1 MKTILYSVCIGI
13 LALALTTGGAQAA
26 KDKRSERAKPQQRS
40 AKVQAARPANTGRT
54 MSAHR
59 NVSAARYRQRSYTK
73 PRTSSNAVVKRNT
86 GLRAVRERNLA
97 RNERM
102 RERNFQRKQEFRARR
117 DVAVKTPTARPA
129 SVTPATAR
137 DRNSFVNRN
146 RNLAVNRDRNVA
158 VNRSRNFDA
167 NRERNV
173 AVNRTRNAD
182 VNRFRNADEFRSRN
196 DVAIDRNRN
205 LAVNRTRNIE
215 VNRARNANEF
225 RSRNDVAINRNR
237 NFNRTQNA
245 TFYRGGNVRV
255 TNNWRSDAFRGERY
269 WAFRNY
275 HRQWHDR
282 SWWRSRYD
290 RIIFVNNGWWYW
302 NAGYWF
308 PAWGYAPSVTYV
320 YDGPIYAYNGLSPDQ
335 VTVNV
340 QEELARAGYYDGPID
355 GLLGPMTREAIA
367 AYQADNGLAITSA
380 IDEPT
385 LATLGLV

>member
-1 MKTILYSVCIGI
+1 MKSILYSVCIGS
-13 LALALTTGGAQAA
+13 LALALTAGGAQTA
-26 KDKRSERAKPQQRS
+26 KDKRPERAKPQQRT

-59 NVSAARYRQRSYTK
+59 NVSATQPRQPSNAKAR
-73 PRTSSNAVVKRNT
+73 PRTSSAVN
-86 GLRAVRERNLA
+86 RAARPASATPATVRERNLA
-97 RNERM
+97 KNERT
-102 RERNFQRKQEFRARR
+102 RERNSQEFRARR

-129 SVTPATAR
+129 STTPATVR
-137 DRNSFVNRN
+137 E

-158 VNRSRNFDA
+158 VNRTRNFDA

-182 VNRFRNADEFRSRN
+182 GNRF
-196 DVAIDRNRN
+196 
-205 LAVNRTRNIE
+205 
-215 VNRARNANEF
+215 RNANEF
-225 RSRNDVAINRNR
+225 RGRNNVAINRNR
-237 NFNRTQNA
+237 NVAVNRTGNA
-245 TFYRGGNVRV
+245 AYYRGGNVRI
-255 TNNWRSDAFRGERY
+255 TNNWRGDAFRGQRY
-269 WAFRNY
+269 TAFRNY

-282 SWWRSRYD
+282 GWWRSHCD
-290 RIIFVNNGWWYW
+290 RIVFVNNGWYYW

-340 QEELARAGYYDGPID
+340 QEQLARAGYYDGPID